1 MITRKVFLAIG
12 MLLGA
17 AAVRADP
24 SFAFVHHLAPLLH
37 RGAIVVDVRPLRDCE
52 KQTIAG
58 AHCLPAVELLGPHG
72 RLISF
77 RYILWKLGTAGLSGS
92 EEVVV
97 VGDRPEIR
105 EFVGGVLYLAGQR
118 KVDILSTPMTGRG
131 AVAQSLLG
139 SPGRVPG
146 STRDPFFQ
154 GRGRE
159 RLIVLRGE
167 LARALRGS
175 DSPVLL
181 DGRSVQEYWG
191 VTIRARYGG
200 HIPGAR
206 RLPASE
212 LRRDLKHGDS
222 QVPPL
227 VHPIAYANGPFSSI
241 AYFTLLRAGAG
252 IAARVY
258 IGGWQAWAADGALP
272 ADSVTYPSPSADA
285 ATAAGTPLPPER
297 HRRGDRESID
307 WRVLTLLVGIGGLLL
322 GSAGWICCRRRHRR
336 AH

>member
-1 MITRKVFLAIG
+1 

-17 AAVRADP
+17 VAVRADP
-24 SFAFVHHLAPLLH
+24 SFVFVHHLAPLLH
-37 RGAIVVDVRPLRDCE
+37 RGAIVVDARPLRDCE
-52 KQTIAG
+52 KRTITG
-58 AHCLPAVELLGPHG
+58 AHCLPALDLLGPHG

-77 RYILWKLGTAGLSGS
+77 RNILWRLGSAGLSGS

-97 VGDRPEIR
+97 VGDRPEVR

-118 KVDILSTPMTGRG
+118 KVDLLSTPITGRG
-131 AVAQSLLG
+131 AVARASLG

-146 STRDPFFQ
+146 STRNPVFQ
-154 GRGRE
+154 GRVRE
-159 RLIVLRGE
+159 RLIVFREE

-175 DSPVLL
+175 DPPVLL

-206 RLPASE
+206 RLPAFE
-212 LRRDLKHGDS
+212 LRRELAQGDF

-227 VHPIAYANGPFSSI
+227 AHPIVYANGPFSSI
-241 AYFTLLRAGAG
+241 AYFALLRAGAG
-252 IAARVY
+252 IAVRVY

-272 ADSVTYPSPSADA
+272 ADSVTYPSPPVDA
-285 ATAAGTPLPPER
+285 EAAAGTPPPPTR
-297 HRRGDRESID
+297 HGKGDRELVD

-322 GSAGWICCRRRHRR
+322 GSAGWVCCRRRHRR
-336 AH
+336 PR